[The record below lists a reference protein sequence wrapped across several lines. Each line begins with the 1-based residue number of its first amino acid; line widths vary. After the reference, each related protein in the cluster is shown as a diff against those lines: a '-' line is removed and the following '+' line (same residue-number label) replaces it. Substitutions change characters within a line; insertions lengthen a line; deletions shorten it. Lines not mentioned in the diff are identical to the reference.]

1 MRREER
7 RWEEWEEGGM
17 YLLVGYDV
25 GGAEQSAAVQQSA
38 EGRYFCMSTD

>member
-1 MRREER
+1 MRREES
-7 RWEEWEEGGM
+7 RWEEWEEEGGM

-38 EGRYFCMSTD
+38 EGRGTSV